1 MQGAERCSFV
11 QKVAEE
17 SGKCFVLLD
26 VLICFLLAL
35 LLLTKSSLMER
46 RISAHIFRSQSFAGE
61 VRSGTQVETM
71 KKHFPGFLNGYV
83 HLAFYNPPSCLD
95 MVLLP

>member
-1 MQGAERCSFV
+1 MIGAERCGFV

-35 LLLTKSSLMER
+35 FLLSKSGLMER
-46 RISAHIFRSQSFAGE
+46 RISAPIFR
-61 VRSGTQVETM
+61 
-71 KKHFPGFLNGYV
+71 
-83 HLAFYNPPSCLD
+83 
-95 MVLLP
+95 

>member
-1 MQGAERCSFV
+1 MIGAERCGFV

-46 RISAHIFRSQSFAGE
+46 RISAPIFRSQSFVGE
-61 VRSGTQVETM
+61 VRSGTQVETV
-71 KKHFPGFLNGYV
+71 KKHFPGFLNDYV
-83 HLAFYNPPSCLD
+83 HLAFYNLASCLE